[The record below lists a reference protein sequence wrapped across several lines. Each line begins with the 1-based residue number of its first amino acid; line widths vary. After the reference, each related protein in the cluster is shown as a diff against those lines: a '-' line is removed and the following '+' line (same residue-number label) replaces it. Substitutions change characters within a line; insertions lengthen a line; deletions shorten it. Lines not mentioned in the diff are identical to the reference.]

1 MTLTPTLTL
10 STPADIL
17 AAVPYLLGFHPAD
30 SLVVTGFAGSSLRL
44 TTRWDLPPEP
54 DDFDRLVS
62 VLRREGV
69 TMTIL
74 AGYGPGHLVTPVV
87 DEATRRLSEAGI
99 GVAESLRAD
108 DGRYWSYACHSAD
121 CCPAEGT
128 SYDPVA
134 SPVAAEAV
142 VHGLVAL
149 PDRHSLRRSVEP
161 YGGAAMWQA
170 TQRVA
175 AELRARLAMTET
187 APNSAN
193 GAAPDGRGA
202 VTGAV
207 PGAVTAAAAGTRV
220 GAVTGDF
227 AAEFAAEFV
236 AEGLA
241 RVRAAIGLYA
251 SGDRLGDEAVARL
264 GFDLSVIRIRD
275 EAWALLDDGAAHMAL
290 WRDVTRRMEPAHVA
304 PAASLLA
311 AAAWRAGE
319 CALAGMALERALEA
333 DPAYSMANLL
343 RQALLHLLSP
353 AVLRDRM
360 PTPEQLDEEMGP
372 PQAGWLAPLLTLLR
386 EQPHEQPHGRPYDE
400 EPSAL
405 AS

>member
-54 DDFDRLVS
+54 GDFDRLVS
-62 VLRREGV
+62 VLRREQV

-87 DEATRRLSEAGI
+87 DEATRRLGEAGI

-108 DGRYWSYACHSAD
+108 DGRYWSYACHIAD

-128 SYDPVA
+128 PYDPVA

-142 VHGLVAL
+142 VYGLVAL
-149 PDRHSLRRSVEP
+149 PDRHSLKRSVEP

-170 TQRVA
+170 TRRVA
-175 AELRARLAMTET
+175 AELRAKLAMTEA
-187 APNSAN
+187 APSPATGPAPSGLTGARPIGVP
-193 GAAPDGRGA
+193 GAAAGAAAGA
-202 VTGAV
+202 VTE
-207 PGAVTAAAAGTRV
+207 
-220 GAVTGDF
+220 
-227 AAEFAAEFV
+227 EFAAEFV

-275 EAWALLDDGAAHMAL
+275 EAWALLDDEEAHMAL
-290 WRDVTRRMEPAHVA
+290 WRDVTRRMEPACVA

-333 DPAYSMANLL
+333 DPTYSMANLL

-360 PTPEQLDEEMGP
+360 PTPEELDEEMGP
-372 PQAGWLAPLLTLLR
+372 PRAAWLAPLLTLLR
-386 EQPHEQPHGRPYDE
+386 EQPHEQPHEQAHGQPYE
-400 EPSAL
+400 EPSTL